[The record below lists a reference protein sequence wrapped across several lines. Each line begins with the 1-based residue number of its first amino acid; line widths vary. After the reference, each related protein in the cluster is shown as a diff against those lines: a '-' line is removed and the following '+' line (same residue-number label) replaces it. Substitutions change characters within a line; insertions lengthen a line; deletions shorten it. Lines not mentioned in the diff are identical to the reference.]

1 MSAKAGL
8 EHLEYPSD
16 FKKFFTGITFIYHNI

>member
-16 FKKFFTGITFIYHNI
+16 FNTYLISITFTYHNI

>member
-1 MSAKAGL
+1 MSAKVGL

-16 FKKFFTGITFIYHNI
+16 FNAYFIGITFAYHNI